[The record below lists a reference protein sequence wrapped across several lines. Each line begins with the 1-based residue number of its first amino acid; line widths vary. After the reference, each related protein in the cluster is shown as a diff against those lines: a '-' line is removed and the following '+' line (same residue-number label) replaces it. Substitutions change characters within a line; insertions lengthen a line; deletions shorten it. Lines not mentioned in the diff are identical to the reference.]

1 MNKLLKLVKGTRS
14 FYRLVQDMNRTDEVF
29 GVAAELDDPEMMLP
43 VVEHFAQASARGKAA
58 FAERPRVGKIAMQ
71 ALLALPEGTL
81 GRAYAEHMTARG
93 LDPNFFPQ
101 YDIVDDLSYMKM
113 HLYETHDIWHVVT
126 GFKTDVAGEL
136 GLQAFYAAQFPQ
148 GPLPPIL
155 IAAGMLNTVF
165 KSRGDNEG
173 RFDAIA
179 RGWFLGKQASQLFGM
194 HWGEL
199 WERPLQDVRADL
211 GLAAPEALKIAVGQ

>member
-1 MNKLLKLVKGTRS
+1 MNKLLKLVKGTHS
-14 FYRLVQDMNRTDEVF
+14 FYRLVTDMNRTDEVF
-29 GVAAELDDPEMMLP
+29 GVAAELDDPAMMQP
-43 VVEHFAQASARGKAA
+43 VVDHFSKDPRGKAA
-58 FAERPRVGKIAMQ
+58 FAEHPRVGAIDLKAMLQ
-71 ALLALPEGTL
+71 LPEGAL
-81 GRAYAEHMTARG
+81 GRAYAEHMTALG
-93 LDPNFFPQ
+93 LDPSFFPQ

-155 IAAGMLNTVF
+155 IAAGMLNTVL
-165 KSRGDNEG
+165 KNLGDNEG

-179 RGWFLGKQASQLFGM
+179 RGWFLGKQSHPLFGVR
-194 HWGEL
+194 WGEI
-199 WERPLQDVRADL
+199 WERPLQTVRTEL
-211 GLAAPEALKIAVGQ
+211 GLSAPEALKVAVGQ

>member
-1 MNKLLKLVKGTRS
+1 MNKLLKLFKGTQS

-29 GVAAELDDPEMMLP
+29 GVAKELDDPEKMGP
-43 VVEHFAQASARGKAA
+43 VVAHFASTPRGQAALAT
-58 FAERPRVGKIAMQ
+58 RPRVGKIDMQ

-81 GRAYAEHMTARG
+81 GRAYAEHMTALG

-101 YDIVDDLSYMKM
+101 HEVVDDLTYVKM

-126 GFKTDVAGEL
+126 GFKTDVPGEL

-165 KSRGDNEG
+165 KNAEENEN
-173 RFDAIA
+173 RLDAIA
-179 RGWFLGKQASQLFGM
+179 RGWFLGKQSKQLFGVR
-194 HWGEL
+194 WGEM
-199 WERPLQDVRADL
+199 WGRQVAAVRAEL
-211 GLAAPEALKIAVGQ
+211 GLAAPETLKVAVGQ